1 MIKRYH
7 KHFSDAIELLENN
20 DREAFIDRF
29 KSVTNWMGDYSSL
42 FLDESRVML
51 QQVHDNRH
59 YEENKIRDFDRYL
72 LQDQKRR
79 LLTSFFFLVTVIT

>member
-1 MIKRYH
+1 MVGRLFAQEPALYADIIMSQKNNLTMIKRYH
-7 KHFSDAIELLENN
+7 KHFSDAIALLENN
-20 DREAFIDRF
+20 NREEFINRF

-59 YEENKIRDFDRYL
+59 YEDK
-72 LQDQKRR
+72 
-79 LLTSFFFLVTVIT
+79 